1 MNKTASAKKIALIL
15 FMLALCPG
23 PTAHS
28 KISEKTL
35 KNRTSIFMDRMIEEN
50 PGQENRI
57 KKVMG
62 GSVMEGRRGIRL
74 LDKFGLFLD
83 KMEKEGIEV
92 ERIKFYGYNN
102 RFCIF
107 FVMKDGKDDQLY
119 TMFVE
124 YEYGEKER
132 CVLRDIYFSIVFE
145 ERMKEL
151 RAFFE
156 AR

>member
-1 MNKTASAKKIALIL
+1 MKTGPAKKTALIV
-15 FMLALCPG
+15 FMLSLSIG
-23 PTAHS
+23 PAAHS
-28 KISEKTL
+28 KISEKKL
-35 KNRTSIFMDRMIEEN
+35 KNRMSIFLEQIIEEN
-50 PGQENRI
+50 SDQENRI
-57 KKVMG
+57 RKFMG
-62 GSVMEGRRGIRL
+62 GSVMDGRRGIRL
-74 LDKFGLFLD
+74 LDKFGLFAD
-83 KMEKEGIEV
+83 KLEKEGIDIQ
-92 ERIKFYGYNN
+92 RIRFFGHEN

-124 YEYGEKER
+124 YEYGDKER
-132 CVLRDIYFSIVFE
+132 CVLKDIYFSIVFE